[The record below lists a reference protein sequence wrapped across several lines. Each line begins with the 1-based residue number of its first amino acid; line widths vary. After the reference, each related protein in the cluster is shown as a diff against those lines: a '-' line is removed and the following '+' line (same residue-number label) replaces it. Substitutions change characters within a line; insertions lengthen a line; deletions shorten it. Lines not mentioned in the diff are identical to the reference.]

1 MDWYSRFFKPTV
13 DYLIAITLLI
23 ALWPLYLFIY
33 VVNLLVF
40 RKGLFIQ
47 ERIGF
52 HSKPFMCIKFQSL
65 RVNGQDD
72 SAPLWG
78 KLLRYSSL
86 DELPQMINILRG
98 EMSFVGPR
106 PLLPAYLSEYS
117 QEQLKRHNV
126 KPGISGLAQVNGRNM
141 LPWEES
147 LAMDVYYAE
156 NISFRLDLLI
166 VLQTIPQIFKINQV
180 QQSKSESRQPFKAV
194 NKND

>member
-1 MDWYSRFFKPTV
+1 MDWYSSFFKPSV
-13 DYLIAITLLI
+13 DYLIAITFLI

-33 VVNLLVF
+33 LMNLLVF

-52 HSKPFMCIKFQSL
+52 QSKPFMCIKFQSL

-98 EMSFVGPR
+98 EMSFIGPR

-117 QEQLKRHNV
+117 KEQLKRHNV

-180 QQSKSESRQPFKAV
+180 QQSKSESRQPFKAI

>member
-1 MDWYSRFFKPTV
+1 MDWYSSFFKPSV
-13 DYLIAITLLI
+13 DYLIAITFLI

-33 VVNLLVF
+33 LMNLLVF

-52 HSKPFMCIKFQSL
+52 QSKPFMCIKFQSL

-98 EMSFVGPR
+98 EMSFIGPR

-117 QEQLKRHNV
+117 KEQLKRHNV

-180 QQSKSESRQPFKAV
+180 QQSKSESRQPFKAL

>member
-1 MDWYSRFFKPTV
+1 MDWYSSFFKPSV
-13 DYLIAITLLI
+13 DYLIAITFLI

-33 VVNLLVF
+33 LMNLLVF

-52 HSKPFMCIKFQSL
+52 QSKPFMCIKFQSL
-65 RVNGQDD
+65 RVNGQDN

-98 EMSFVGPR
+98 EMSFIGPR

-117 QEQLKRHNV
+117 KEQLKRHNV

-180 QQSKSESRQPFKAV
+180 QQSKSESRQPFKAI

>member
-1 MDWYSRFFKPTV
+1 MDWYSSFFKPTV

-52 HSKPFMCIKFQSL
+52 QSKPFMCIKFQSL

-180 QQSKSESRQPFKAV
+180 QQSESESRQPFKAV

>member
-13 DYLIAITLLI
+13 DYLIAITFLI

-33 VVNLLVF
+33 LMNLLVF

-52 HSKPFMCIKFQSL
+52 QSKPFMCIKFQSL

-98 EMSFVGPR
+98 EMSFIGPR

-180 QQSKSESRQPFKAV
+180 QQSKSGSRQPFKAV

>member
-1 MDWYSRFFKPTV
+1 MDWYSSFFKPTV
-13 DYLIAITLLI
+13 DYLIAITFLI

-33 VVNLLVF
+33 LMNLLVF

-52 HSKPFMCIKFQSL
+52 QSKPFMCIKFQSL

-98 EMSFVGPR
+98 EMSFIGPR

-117 QEQLKRHNV
+117 KEQLKRHNV

-180 QQSKSESRQPFKAV
+180 QQSKSESRQPFKAI

>member
-1 MDWYSRFFKPTV
+1 MDWYSSFFKPTV
-13 DYLIAITLLI
+13 DYLIAITFLI

-33 VVNLLVF
+33 LMNLLVF

-52 HSKPFMCIKFQSL
+52 QSKPFMCIKFQSL

-98 EMSFVGPR
+98 EMSFIGPR

-117 QEQLKRHNV
+117 KEQLKRHNV

>member
-1 MDWYSRFFKPTV
+1 MDWYSSFFKPTV
-13 DYLIAITLLI
+13 DYLIAITFLI

-33 VVNLLVF
+33 LMNLLVF

-52 HSKPFMCIKFQSL
+52 QSKPFMCIKFQSL

-98 EMSFVGPR
+98 EMSFIGPR

-117 QEQLKRHNV
+117 KEQLKRHNV

-180 QQSKSESRQPFKAV
+180 QQSKSESRQPFKAL

>member
-13 DYLIAITLLI
+13 DYLIAITFLI

-33 VVNLLVF
+33 LMNLLVF

-52 HSKPFMCIKFQSL
+52 QSKPFMCIKFQSL

-98 EMSFVGPR
+98 EMSFIGPR

-117 QEQLKRHNV
+117 KEQLKRHNV

-180 QQSKSESRQPFKAV
+180 QQSKSGSRQPFKAV

>member
-1 MDWYSRFFKPTV
+1 MDWYSSFFKPSV
-13 DYLIAITLLI
+13 DYLIAITFLI

-33 VVNLLVF
+33 LMNLLVF

-52 HSKPFMCIKFQSL
+52 QSKPFMCIKFQSL

-98 EMSFVGPR
+98 EMSFIGPR

-117 QEQLKRHNV
+117 KEQLKRHNV